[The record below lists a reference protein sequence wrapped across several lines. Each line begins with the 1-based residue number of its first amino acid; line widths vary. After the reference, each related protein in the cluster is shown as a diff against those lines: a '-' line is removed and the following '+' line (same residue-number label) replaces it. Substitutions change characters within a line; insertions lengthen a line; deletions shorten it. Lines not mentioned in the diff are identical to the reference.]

1 MKVSKDQLKKILLQN
16 VCEIKFSRRR
26 PVIGKSPFRRMM
38 ATLSYPL
45 LNSANGRLTLNYKPT
60 IALPRYNPAQKN
72 LLIVWDIFMQDYRNV
87 NCDNIEIVAT
97 IPGDDT
103 FWEYFANVLQN
114 LSPQE
119 KLTFQN
125 T

>member
-1 MKVSKDQLKKILLQN
+1 MKVSRDQLKKILLQN

-60 IALPRYNPAQKN
+60 IAPPRYNPAQKN
-72 LLIVWDIFMQDYRNV
+72 LLIVWDIFMQDWRMV
-87 NCDNIEIVAT
+87 NMDECNLITT
-97 IPGDDT
+97 IKEEDFWKYFNDT
-103 FWEYFANVLQN
+103 L
-114 LSPQE
+114 LPMSPQQ
-119 KLTFQN
+119 KLQYMDT
-125 T
+125 